1 MALIVKIVIFEDEYG
16 CMGDLWS
23 FKMVEQGNQKDAK
36 VDG

>member
-1 MALIVKIVIFEDEYG
+1 MALMVNIVIYEDEYG
-16 CMGDLWS
+16 CMDDVWS